1 MVARS
6 AQDSPAK
13 LVSVEFGDEEM
24 KSEFAATLK
33 VLRLS
38 PADFSS
44 GRVCQTRPSVGHW
57 RCPGLLEHIAGS
69 LLPAFRAFANQGIIF
84 SHSRKIS
91 RIADW
96 KSS

>member
-1 MVARS
+1 
-6 AQDSPAK
+6 
-13 LVSVEFGDEEM
+13 
-24 KSEFAATLK
+24 
-33 VLRLS
+33 
-38 PADFSS
+38 
-44 GRVCQTRPSVGHW
+44 
-57 RCPGLLEHIAGS
+57 LLEHIAGS